1 MPTSYSPALR
11 LALPAT
17 EELSGTWGATVN
29 NNVTTMVEQAVAG
42 YAAVT
47 MTDADYT
54 LTTANGT
61 TDEARCMYL
70 KISGTLTAARNVI
83 CPTANKL
90 YFVKNNTT
98 GGYAITLKTS
108 GGTGISISSGVT
120 VALMCDGTN
129 VVSAVDSVT
138 SVATANNLAGGAA
151 GKIPY
156 QTGSGATSF
165 SGAGTTGQAVLSGGT
180 GSPTFTTG
188 TLTLAGNLATSGA
201 SALTLTTTGATNVT
215 LPTSGTLGTVSTV
228 SITTANG
235 VSGSV
240 ATATTTPAITL
251 TLGTITPTSVNGL
264 TVSTTTGTFTLTNGK
279 TLAVANSLT
288 LAGTDSTTMTFPP
301 ASASIGYLN
310 IPQNSQSAAYTTVLA
325 DSGKHI
331 FHPVGDGNARTFTI
345 DSNANVAYPVGTAI
359 TFVNQASQVVTIAIT
374 SDTMT
379 LAGTTT
385 TGSRSL
391 AQNGVATALKITS
404 TAWIVSGTGI
414 T

>member
-1 MPTSYSPALR
+1 VPTSYTSALR

-17 EELSGTWGATVN
+17 GELSGTWGTTVN
-29 NNVTTMVEQAVAG
+29 NNVTSMVEQAIAG
-42 YAAVT
+42 YAAVA
-47 MTDADYT
+47 MTDANYT

-70 KISGTLTAARNVI
+70 KITGTLTASRNVV

-90 YFVKNNTT
+90 YFVKNATT
-98 GGYAITLKTS
+98 GGFDIVFKTS
-108 GGTGISISSGVT
+108 GGTGITITSGST
-120 VALMCDGTN
+120 VAVMCDGTN

-138 SVATANNLAGGAA
+138 SVTTATNLAGGAA

-165 SGAGTTGQAVLSGGT
+165 SGVGTAGQAILSGGT

-188 TLTLAGNLATSGA
+188 TLTLAGNFATSGA
-201 SALTLTTTGATNVT
+201 NALTITTTSATNVT
-215 LPTSGTLGTVSTV
+215 FPPSGTLGTVSTV
-228 SITTANG
+228 SVTTANG

-251 TLGTITPTSVNGL
+251 TLGAITPTTVNGL

-279 TLAVANSLT
+279 TLAVSNTIT
-288 LAGTDSTTMTFPP
+288 LAGTDGSTYTFPG
-301 ASASIGYLN
+301 ATASIGYLN

-325 DSGKHI
+325 DAGKHI
-331 FHPVGDGNARTFTI
+331 FHPVGDANTRTFTI
-345 DSNANVAYPVGTAI
+345 DSNANVAYPVGTTI

-404 TAWIVSGTGI
+404 TAWLISGTGL